1 MVKGEKNN
9 GKISK
14 EEISEEIEKL
24 FGIKTKNCYA
34 KFTVWKD
41 GKRYFGLLPF
51 EFKEDFYLYNFN
63 SEIYRYSKATEKA
76 IDKLEKDLEMKDRLL
91 VPVED
96 FVLLYSPITGY
107 TKEGTE
113 AIVATVTI
121 SEDPLLGMDK
131 KNLERLEKN
140 PPDLLS
146 IPVKQPEKPVLE
158 YDPQDPDNDTQFGK
172 MTLRQ
177 YACIHLKVAQSGIEW
192 LDDLIKT
199 SQDVHNL

>member
-107 TKEGTE
+107 TKEGLQ
-113 AIVATVTI
+113 AVVVKVTAF
-121 SEDPLLGMDK
+121 EDPALIGKSEEDF
-131 KNLERLEKN
+131 ERLEAS
-140 PPDLLS
+140 PPDLMADYRS
-146 IPVKQPEKPVLE
+146 K
-158 YDPQDPDNDTQFGK
+158 YFDPQDPDNDTQFGK

-199 SQDVHNL
+199 SHDIHNL

>member
-14 EEISEEIEKL
+14 EEISEQIEKL
-24 FGIKTKNCYA
+24 FGINTKNCYA

-63 SEIYRYSKATEKA
+63 GEIYRYSKATEEA

-96 FVLLYSPITGY
+96 FVLLYSPIAGY
-107 TKEGTE
+107 TKEGLQ
-113 AIVATVTI
+113 AVVVKVTAF
-121 SEDPLLGMDK
+121 EDPALIGKSEEDF
-131 KNLERLEKN
+131 ERLKVS
-140 PPDLLS
+140 PPDLMADYKS
-146 IPVKQPEKPVLE
+146 K
-158 YDPQDPDNDTQFGK
+158 YFDPHDEDNDEQFTK